1 MTKPMKNRNDMF
13 ERLIR
18 AARRIPEDPS
28 SPYAFEKRI
37 MAQIQSIRPVDAGT
51 FWALGLWKA
60 TVPCL
65 ALMLCTTFWASLNG
79 NADMGTS
86 EELLASELQW
96 TMAQPLQSLEETW

>member
-1 MTKPMKNRNDMF
+1 MKNRNDMF

-65 ALMLCTTFWASLNG
+65 ALMLCTTFCILGCPLGAAMAHLRC
-79 NADMGTS
+79 A
-86 EELLASELQW
+86 ELQPAELAS
-96 TMAQPLQSLEETW
+96 TSTASSQSV

>member
-51 FWALGLWKA
+51 FWALGL
-60 TVPCL
+60 
-65 ALMLCTTFWASLNG
+65 
-79 NADMGTS
+79 
-86 EELLASELQW
+86 
-96 TMAQPLQSLEETW
+96 

>member
-18 AARRIPEDPS
+18 AARRILRGPLLALCLRKTDHGPN
-28 SPYAFEKRI
+28 
-37 MAQIQSIRPVDAGT
+37 SIHPPRGCRT

-79 NADMGTS
+79 NADMVTS